1 MIKPGRWEEFDT
13 TADTGLEVW
22 ANSYI
27 ELLITAA
34 MAFTEMTTD
43 PKTLTEYG
51 WRKEEMDIEGDVDE
65 MFREF
70 LDFFLFRLDT
80 ESILPVS
87 IKNLVIYP
95 GHGVEAEVEYHE
107 WTHEKSESRTEI
119 KAVTWHMLKVEKK
132 YDQWYGRVVF
142 DI

>member
-1 MIKPGRWEEFDT
+1 MGRWKEFDT

-22 ANSYI
+22 ADSYVD
-27 ELLITAA
+27 LLITAGL
-34 MAFTEMTTD
+34 AFTEMTTD

-51 WRKEEMDIEGDVDE
+51 WRKEEMHVEGDVDE

-70 LDFFLFRLDT
+70 LDYFLFKLDT
-80 ESILPVS
+80 ESILPVE
-87 IKNLVIYP
+87 IKNVTIYD
-95 GHGVEAEVEYHE
+95 GHGIEAEVWYHE

-119 KAVTWHMLKVEKK
+119 KAVTWHMLKVEEK
-132 YDQWYGRVVF
+132 DGEWYGRVVF